1 MLIKL
6 IHFPFQK
13 CFPRLLYQLL
23 LLKLSD
29 GPGGWTVQIQ
39 GILLCLPNPLKHGQ
53 RGCYILSIV
62 RPTCCCCVLANSFT
76 RTLSKENNAMVSCTL
91 SKLMDLKEISMW

>member
-6 IHFPFQK
+6 IYFPFQK

-23 LLKLSD
+23 LLKPSD
-29 GPGGWTVQIQ
+29 VPGGWTVQIQ
-39 GILLCLPNPLKHGQ
+39 GILLSLPNSLKHGQ
-53 RGCYILSIV
+53 CGCCVLSIV
-62 RPTCCCCVLANSFT
+62 RPMCCCCVLANSFA
-76 RTLSKENNAMVSCTL
+76 RTLSKENNAMVSHTL

>member
-6 IHFPFQK
+6 IYFPFQT

-23 LLKLSD
+23 LLKPSD
-29 GPGGWTVQIQ
+29 GPGGWNVQIQ
-39 GILLCLPNPLKHGQ
+39 GILLCLSNSLKHGP
-53 RGCYILSIV
+53 CCVLSIV
-62 RPTCCCCVLANSFT
+62 TPTCCCFILANSFG
-76 RTLSKENNAMVSCTL
+76 RTLSKENNATVSCTL